1 MVSEIKPCLHPVEPT
16 TYPWGPWEE
25 CPPGE
30 HVKGMQLIIQPKR
43 GGDFDNYQ
51 RFRDDTALN
60 TIILTCTDGTKLT
73 STRGLS
79 NDQVSC
85 SQGDCL
91 HSDGFLRDYVEID
104 DPDNNGIKGVWMR
117 GQHDCGC
124 CDDTAANGVRFLDL
138 NDKTYKPGN

>member
-1 MVSEIKPCLHPVEPT
+1 MVSEIKPCLHPDLGE
-16 TYPWGPWEE
+16 WGDWEE
-25 CPPGE
+25 CPHGE
-30 HVKGMQLIIQPKR
+30 HVKGMQLRIEAKLTK
-43 GGDFDNYQ
+43 G
-51 RFRDDTALN
+51 DDTALN

-138 NDKTYKPGN
+138 NDKTYKPGD

>member
-1 MVSEIKPCLHPVEPT
+1 MVSEIKPCLHPDFGE
-16 TYPWGPWEE
+16 WGDWEE
-25 CPPGE
+25 CPHGE
-30 HVKGMQLIIQPKR
+30 HVKGMQLRIEAKLTK
-43 GGDFDNYQ
+43 G
-51 RFRDDTALN
+51 DDTALN

-85 SQGDCL
+85 SGGDCL

-117 GQHDCGC
+117 GEHDCGC

-138 NDKTYKPGN
+138 NDKTYKPGD